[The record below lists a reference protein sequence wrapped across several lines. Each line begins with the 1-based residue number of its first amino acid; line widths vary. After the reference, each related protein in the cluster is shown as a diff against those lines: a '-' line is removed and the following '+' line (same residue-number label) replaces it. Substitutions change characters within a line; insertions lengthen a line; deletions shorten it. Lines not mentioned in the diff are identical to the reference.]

1 MNGGWQV
8 KGKNYKGCQ
17 GFELADHMNWGPLTK
32 SSKAKPVFF
41 CGRENGQFIG
51 FLSVQHQ
58 FRENHLCLGP
68 IGDTFLKYFDKV

>member
-41 CGRENGQFIG
+41 CGRETKGVSEEG
-51 FLSVQHQ
+51 RKGEAKTTL
-58 FRENHLCLGP
+58 RL
-68 IGDTFLKYFDKV
+68 DTSS